1 MKTNYKVAIALVAGA
16 AIGGAAI
23 QGLHAQAKPIAY
35 VVAEVDVT
43 NSEGY
48 AKEFL
53 PLATKALSDG
63 GSGFKVVAGGK
74 NVTIEGTPPKA
85 RYVIVSYENMDKAI
99 AAYNSP
105 AFKEARKIGDKY
117 ASSFRVIAVEAP
129 Q

>member
-1 MKTNYKVAIALVAGA
+1 MKTNYKIAIALVAGA

-43 NSEGY
+43 NPEGY

-74 NVTIEGTPPKA
+74 TSRLKA
-85 RYVIVSYENMDKAI
+85 HRPRRAM
-99 AAYNSP
+99 
-105 AFKEARKIGDKY
+105 
-117 ASSFRVIAVEAP
+117 
-129 Q
+129 

>member
-63 GSGFKVVAGGK
+63 GSGFKVIAGGK
-74 NVTIEGTPPKA
+74 NVTIEGAPPKA
-85 RYVIVSYENMDKAI
+85 RYVIVSYENMDKAV

-117 ASSFRVIAVEAP
+117 ASSFRIIAVEAP

>member
-1 MKTNYKVAIALVAGA
+1 MKTNNKVAIALVAGA

-48 AKEFL
+48 TKEFL

-85 RYVIVSYENMDKAI
+85 RYVIASYENMDKAI

-117 ASSFRVIAVEAP
+117 ASSFRIIAVEAP

>member
-117 ASSFRVIAVEAP
+117 ASSFRIIAVEAP

>member
-1 MKTNYKVAIALVAGA
+1 M
-16 AIGGAAI
+16 

-43 NSEGY
+43 NPEGY

-53 PLATKALSDG
+53 PLATNALKDG
-63 GSGFKVVAGGK
+63 GSGFKGVAGGK
-74 NVTIEGTPPKA
+74 TVSIEGTAPKA
-85 RYVIVSYENMDKAI
+85 RYAIVSYENMDKAI

-117 ASSFRVIAVEAP
+117 ASSFRIIAVEAL